1 MTTLRLDLDVDDVNL
16 VLEALG
22 KLPFVQVYQLI
33 GRIQAQAQ
41 AQVQVQAPA
50 AGLGAADQQMRFE
63 VDDGAAVR
71 P

>member
-41 AQVQVQAPA
+41 AQVQAPGA
-50 AGLGAADQQMRFE
+50 GAADQQVRAE
-63 VDDGAAVR
+63 VVDGGALQ

>member
-1 MTTLRLDLDVDDVNL
+1 MTTIRLDLDVDDVNL

-41 AQVQVQAPA
+41 AQVQVQVQAPG
-50 AGLGAADQQMRFE
+50 AGAPDQQVRAE
-63 VDDGAAVR
+63 VVDGSGVQ

>member
-1 MTTLRLDLDVDDVNL
+1 MSTIRLELPVDDVNL

-41 AQVQVQAPA
+41 AQMQGGQ
-50 AGLGAADQQMRFE
+50 GLGGGDAQVRVE
-63 VDDGAAVR
+63 VDDGSQPR

>member
-1 MTTLRLDLDVDDVNL
+1 MSTIRLELGVDDVNL

-33 GRIQAQAQ
+33 GRIQSQAQ
-41 AQVQVQAPA
+41 AQVQVQPP
-50 AGLGAADQQMRFE
+50 GGQELRVEADSGGQ
-63 VDDGAAVR
+63 

>member
-1 MTTLRLDLDVDDVNL
+1 MTTIRLDLDVDDVNL

-33 GRIQAQAQ
+33 GRMQAQAQ
-41 AQVQVQAPA
+41 AQVQVQASG
-50 AGLGAADQQMRFE
+50 AGAGAPDQQLRFD
-63 VDDGAAVR
+63 VDDGAAAR

>member
-1 MTTLRLDLDVDDVNL
+1 MSTIRLELPVDDVNL

-41 AQVQVQAPA
+41 AQMQGAQ
-50 AGLGAADQQMRFE
+50 GLGGGDSPVRVE
-63 VDDGAAVR
+63 VDDGSQPR